1 MEESMGSGTDAAGDA
16 SEPARGT
23 GPVPGGAAVSHTVE
37 FELFTSSFCG
47 ACLHTRS
54 VLTRAAGLVPG
65 AELLE
70 HDVALEPGVAERAGI
85 TTTPTVIVRDREGGE
100 VLRAAGVP
108 TLDQVL
114 AAAAKA
120 LPPREG

>member
-1 MEESMGSGTDAAGDA
+1 MEGSMRLGSGAAGDT

-23 GPVPGGAAVSHTVE
+23 GPVPGGAAVTHTVE

-65 AELLE
+65 AVMLE
-70 HDVALEPGVAERAGI
+70 HDVALEPGVAESAGI
-85 TTTPTVIVRDREGGE
+85 TATPTVIVRDREGRE
-100 VLRAAGVP
+100 VLRASGVP